1 MVTFFNVHL
10 TEIKHTSIGQHSN
23 GQEQKGCALSH
34 QRLLRTCAILPE
46 LTNCTVWLIKPY
58 SINMS
63 YNVAKSG
70 LAQYV
75 VCSLQ
80 VHEKDV
86 IGIVHHPHQNLIA
99 TFGEDSQLR
108 LWKP

>member
-1 MVTFFNVHL
+1 M
-10 TEIKHTSIGQHSN
+10 
-23 GQEQKGCALSH
+23 
-34 QRLLRTCAILPE
+34 
-46 LTNCTVWLIKPY
+46 
-58 SINMS
+58 SINI
-63 YNVAKSG
+63 AKSG

-75 VCSLQ
+75 VCSFLQ

-108 LWKP
+108 LWKPWIHCLTCSLCPTILSAHWYNSYCLIHCREAFP